1 MSGTRR
7 KFFQDAA
14 IFGAGLF
21 GLSSPLRAEQATG
34 AREARSHP
42 RNAASPNSPAVA
54 SPPTLTP
61 DIPNLPFRM
70 DGEVKEF
77 HLIAEPVK
85 QEIVPGRTVDLWGY
99 NGSAPGPTIQVNQGD
114 RVRIIVDNQH
124 REQAKTRSHPVADS
138 STSSRSTRKER
149 TSTTPT

>member
-42 RNAASPNSPAVA
+42 RNAASPNSPAVS

-77 HLIAEPVK
+77 HLLAQPGK
-85 QEIVPGRTVDLWGY
+85 QEIFPRPTADPGGH
-99 NGSAPGPTIQVNQGD
+99 NGNAPAPPTPSN
-114 RVRIIVDNQH
+114 
-124 REQAKTRSHPVADS
+124 
-138 STSSRSTRKER
+138 
-149 TSTTPT
+149 